1 MTDAAVWTIA
11 LLSTLA
17 VTLLSGYPVAICL
30 AGSALLISGVAAI
43 FGGFD
48 VSLLMALPNR
58 IFAAMTN
65 PVLVSVPLF
74 IFMGFVLEQSKI
86 AEDLLED
93 VATLLGNRPGGTA
106 AGVCLVGGLLAAS
119 TGIVGATVVTMG
131 VLALPAMLRRGY
143 DPAVASGT
151 VCAAGTL
158 GQIIPPSIVLIL
170 LGDQLSGAWQ
180 TAQYERGNFAPDAVS
195 INDLFAGALIPGL
208 LLVSLYVGYISVLAR
223 FRPTLVPAASDS
235 KTPAPRP
242 LTLFRSLLP
251 PVLLIIAV
259 LGSILAGIASPTEAA
274 SIGAVGSVLLADYR
288 LHANKGRR
296 FGSSSLCAAI
306 CAALALII
314 AAVFDVKVA
323 VQQPDITDSIALSVV
338 ALLTMFIAIALGLA
352 FARLYQ
358 TQTSAPSAQSLL
370 PKRRSQTMFEPKPM
384 EHGSV
389 NGAAPMMAMILQRTV
404 ATTSMIFLI
413 LIGATVFSLVFRGL
427 GGDELIRD
435 FVQSL
440 PGGLPFAIL
449 TVMLVMFV
457 LGFFLD
463 FLEIIFIVV
472 PVVAPVLLGMEL
484 TPGVTLSPVWLGVMI
499 AINLQTSFLTPPFG
513 FALFYLRGVVDQ
525 QVSTG
530 AIYRGVIP
538 FIILQLFMLIV
549 LWFYPAM
556 ATWLPNLLY
565 G

>member
-1 MTDAAVWTIA
+1 MSDPAVWTIA
-11 LLSTLA
+11 LLGTLA

-30 AGSALLISGVAAI
+30 AGSALLISGLATVSGA
-43 FGGFD
+43 FD
-48 VSLLMALPNR
+48 ISLLMALPNR

-93 VATLLGNRPGGTA
+93 VANALGNKPGGTA
-106 AGVCLVGGLLAAS
+106 TGVCLVGGLLAAS

-131 VLALPAMLRRGY
+131 LLALPAMLGRGY
-143 DPAVASGT
+143 NPAVASGT

-195 INDLFAGALIPGL
+195 INDLFAGALIPGV
-208 LLVSLYVGYISVLAR
+208 LLVSLYVGYITVLAR
-223 FRPTLVPAASDS
+223 FRPALMPAASDS
-235 KTPAPRP
+235 GTPTPRP
-242 LTLFRSLLP
+242 LNLFRSLVP
-251 PVLLIIAV
+251 PILLIIAV

-288 LHANKGRR
+288 LHANKGYR
-296 FGSSSLCAAI
+296 FGSSSLFAAI
-306 CAALALII
+306 CAVLALFI
-314 AAVFDVKVA
+314 AAIFDVKVA
-323 VQQPDITDSIALSVV
+323 AQQADVANSMALSAV
-338 ALLTMFIAIALGLA
+338 ALLTMLIAIAIGLA
-352 FARLYQ
+352 IARLYQ
-358 TQTSAPSAQSLL
+358 THAASPAVKSLL
-370 PKRRSQTMFEPKPM
+370 LKTRSPLMSAAK
-384 EHGSV
+384 SV
-389 NGAAPMMAMILQRTV
+389 ESNTVNSASPMMAIVLQRTV

-435 FVQSL
+435 SVQSL
-440 PGGLPFAIL
+440 PGGLPLAIL

-513 FALFYLRGVVDQ
+513 FALFYLRGVAGPHL
-525 QVSTG
+525 S
-530 AIYRGVIP
+530 
-538 FIILQLFMLIV
+538 
-549 LWFYPAM
+549 
-556 ATWLPNLLY
+556 TWLPDLLY